1 MKVALKAKS
10 LVFYNVLFLCSSRRT
25 VHVFNMKSNPR
36 WQEKTM
42 VTNVL
47 NLQQHGF
54 TCKAFFVPRHILN
67 TVYGLADFAT
77 RVPVHQSWVHT
88 DFL

>member
-1 MKVALKAKS
+1 MDTAIIIS
-10 LVFYNVLFLCSSRRT
+10 NVIAATEL
-25 VHVFNMKSNPR
+25 N
-36 WQEKTM
+36 M
-42 VTNVL
+42 VTDVL

-77 RVPVHQSWVHT
+77 RVPVHQSWVHPA
-88 DFL
+88 LLKAYCY

>member
-1 MKVALKAKS
+1 
-10 LVFYNVLFLCSSRRT
+10 
-25 VHVFNMKSNPR
+25 
-36 WQEKTM
+36 M

-54 TCKAFFVPRHILN
+54 TCKAIFVPRHILN

-77 RVPVHQSWVHT
+77 RVPVHQSWVHI